1 MPSLTG
7 VTGGSSGGTDL
18 NDGTPDTWGDSLVS
32 VNPNQV
38 LSTNATGNI
47 ISIVKTASSIPNS
60 LVLRSSIDNAG
71 SAANIFRC

>member
-1 MPSLTG
+1 M
-7 VTGGSSGGTDL
+7 
-18 NDGTPDTWGDSLVS
+18 PDTWGDSLVS

-60 LVLRSSIDNAG
+60 LVLRDSFSAIAAKSILIGDTSS
-71 SAANIFRC
+71 RE